1 MKIRTQASVVLILVC
16 SMLLALPVFA
26 DAGDPPNRVVRLGY
40 MDGAVSFEPSGE
52 NNWSQAT
59 LNYPLTTGD
68 RLWTDQGARAELE
81 TGNLAIRL
89 SEQTDLTTT
98 NVSDQVIQL
107 GLAQGTLRIR
117 PYEIRSGS
125 EIEVDTPNA
134 AVTITQPGN
143 YRIDTYPDQNTTVVT
158 VNSGELQI
166 TGNTINQLV
175 EAGQAV
181 QLSGTDQVQVTSVE
195 VPGSDAFDQWADQR
209 DARYLNSRSRRY
221 VSPYVA
227 GYSDLDQYGNWDT
240 VPEYGAVWY
249 PSSVP
254 GGWAPYRYGR
264 WAWVEPWGWTWVD
277 ESPWGFAPFHYGRW
291 VQIGPRW
298 GWLPGPI
305 AAAPIYGPAFVAFV
319 GGGGFSIGFGGGSVA
334 AWFPLG
340 PGEPYYPSYH
350 HSDNYLRQVN
360 VTNVNTTNITNIT
373 NITNVT
379 NVNNIN
385 YRYKTV
391 ATTAVPVSAFQ
402 SAQPVARSMLKV
414 SPQQIAKAQ
423 VVPHPEVNPAP
434 RAIVAG
440 TPATHPPVAEKR
452 PAVIQHAPVASTAT
466 AKKTPPPAAGAKVN
480 IPPRNTADQPS
491 RNEPAP
497 PARAVATP
505 PDRTPAGSAHT
516 NSPPAAE
523 KNVPQPPNTT
533 VAEASHTNPPAPAA
547 PANTNSP
554 SPAERNTPQPP
565 NRNAEPARPA
575 PPANAE
581 RPNPPSPVR
590 PPAPPAAANRPGPP
604 PERPALV
611 SKAPPPPERPNFQQ
625 RAPAMQQH
633 PGRPLEPQQRQNITE
648 GRPAGP
654 MQDREVPPHAAAPPP
669 AHPAAPPK
677 KEPGH

>member
-1 MKIRTQASVVLILVC
+1 
-16 SMLLALPVFA
+16 
-26 DAGDPPNRVVRLGY
+26 
-40 MDGAVSFEPSGE
+40 
-52 NNWSQAT
+52 
-59 LNYPLTTGD
+59 
-68 RLWTDQGARAELE
+68 
-81 TGNLAIRL
+81 
-89 SEQTDLTTT
+89 
-98 NVSDQVIQL
+98 VIQL

-181 QLSGTDQVQVTSVE
+181 ELSGTDQVQVTSVE

-221 VSPYVA
+221 VSPYMA

-298 GWLPGPI
+298 GWLPGPM
-305 AAAPIYGPAFVAFV
+305 AVAPIYGPAFVAFV
-319 GGGGFSIGFGGGSVA
+319 GGGGFSNGFGVGSVA

-350 HSDNYLRQVN
+350 HSDNYQRQVN
-360 VTNVNTTNITNIT
+360 VTNVSTTNIT

-385 YRYKTV
+385 YRYKTGKRLPERP
-391 ATTAVPVSAFQ
+391 TGC
-402 SAQPVARSMLKV
+402 
-414 SPQQIAKAQ
+414 PQHA
-423 VVPHPEVNPAP
+423 E
-434 RAIVAG
+434 G
-440 TPATHPPVAEKR
+440 TPAADCQGPGSSASRGKSR
-452 PAVIQHAPVASTAT
+452 SACDRWWNGCHASARGGEATGGYSARASSANGHCEENSTA
-466 AKKTPPPAAGAKVN
+466 G
-480 IPPRNTADQPS
+480 S
-491 RNEPAP
+491 R
-497 PARAVATP
+497 
-505 PDRTPAGSAHT
+505 G
-516 NSPPAAE
+516 
-523 KNVPQPPNTT
+523 
-533 VAEASHTNPPAPAA
+533 
-547 PANTNSP
+547 
-554 SPAERNTPQPP
+554 
-565 NRNAEPARPA
+565 
-575 PPANAE
+575 
-581 RPNPPSPVR
+581 
-590 PPAPPAAANRPGPP
+590 
-604 PERPALV
+604 
-611 SKAPPPPERPNFQQ
+611 
-625 RAPAMQQH
+625 
-633 PGRPLEPQQRQNITE
+633 E
-648 GRPAGP
+648 GKHSTQKHSRSS
-654 MQDREVPPHAAAPPP
+654 
-669 AHPAAPPK
+669 
-677 KEPGH
+677 